1 MTTPPFWIPIQAW
14 LRSTTQALT
23 RRQRVWI
30 GLALTVAL
38 AALDLASGPDL
49 SLSLFYV
56 LPLGLV
62 AWNARRATA
71 FVLISLIATAWVLE
85 NAPVLDRP
93 QWILGWNIML
103 RTGFFAVI
111 VMLIARLR
119 LSHDRE
125 RRLARYDALTG
136 LLNRFGFD
144 EAATV
149 EIRRALRA
157 RRPLAIAYVDL
168 DNFKQVNDR
177 LGHSAGDR
185 LLAALAA
192 TMRQSL
198 RITDIV
204 ARIGGDEFVL
214 LLPETGDEAA
224 RTILTRLQQAIDT
237 EAARLNSGVTA
248 SMGAVIYYRPPEQVD
263 TLLRA
268 ADEIMYLVK
277 QTSKN
282 DVS

>member
-1 MTTPPFWIPIQAW
+1 MTTPPFLVPIHAW
-14 LRSTTQALT
+14 FRNTTQALT

-30 GLALTVAL
+30 GLALAVAL

-71 FVLISLIATAWVLE
+71 FIPIAMIATVWVVE
-85 NAPVLDRP
+85 SAPVLDRP

-119 LSHDRE
+119 SSHDRE

-136 LLNRFGFD
+136 LLNRIGFD

-185 LLAALAA
+185 LL
-192 TMRQSL
+192 
-198 RITDIV
+198 
-204 ARIGGDEFVL
+204 
-214 LLPETGDEAA
+214 
-224 RTILTRLQQAIDT
+224 
-237 EAARLNSGVTA
+237 
-248 SMGAVIYYRPPEQVD
+248 
-263 TLLRA
+263 
-268 ADEIMYLVK
+268 
-277 QTSKN
+277 
-282 DVS
+282 